1 MIPVTIY
8 LQLLAIIF
16 KFNYTESEFI
26 NRTNYGGFM
35 NIKFFSKIV
44 FIFFL
49 AIFVYGELQSQPR
62 VNVTYARIQQLSP
75 SQIDF
80 QNLKS
85 SVWLF
90 TINIAYPGTHSVH
103 LKNCQI
109 NVILRDGQKIALVD
123 GEGFGSEPFT
133 VINNKVITNLDFG
146 NEIIIKDFKLSDEGK
161 KKIIEPALA
170 SGKFPTGL
178 YSFVIKVADVDPA
191 GGESDDIV
199 ELPLESY
206 SQIELLYPR
215 DGETTNEFPA
225 FGWLFDGEEVEVTIN
240 EKPPGLSPEAAL
252 NKLPITYQNTFT
264 GAQNSF
270 QYPSAGVRQLQKGKT
285 YVWKAVG
292 KVKSLGGYQLVQ
304 SSIAEF
310 KVADD
315 SAPMK
320 RSELLEQLER
330 AVGSKW
336 KKVFDKIRAQE
347 LDASSTFY
355 LNGKPISNAELQEI
369 IQFLNQNPENVT
381 NVIMD

>member
-1 MIPVTIY
+1 M
-8 LQLLAIIF
+8 F

-26 NRTNYGGFM
+26 NNTNYGGFM

-44 FIFFL
+44 FIFL
-49 AIFVYGELQSQPR
+49 ITIFVYGELRSQPR
-62 VNVTYARIQQLSP
+62 INITYARIQQLSP

-80 QNLKS
+80 QNLQS
-85 SVWLF
+85 TVWLF
-90 TINIAYPGTHSVH
+90 TINIAYQDTHTVQ
-103 LKNCQI
+103 LKDCQI
-109 NVILRDGQKIALVD
+109 NVTLRDGMKITLVD
-123 GEGFGSEPFT
+123 GNGFGSEPFT

-146 NEIIIKDFKLSDEGK
+146 NEIKIKDFKLSADGK
-161 KKIIEPALA
+161 TRIIEPALA

-178 YSFVIKVADVDPA
+178 YSFVIKVADVNPA
-191 GGESDDIV
+191 GGESADVI

-240 EKPPGLSPEAAL
+240 EKPPGLSREAAL
-252 NKLPITYQNTFT
+252 NKLPIAYQNTF
-264 GAQNSF
+264 GGGQNSF
-270 QYPSAGVRQLQKGKT
+270 QYPSAGVRPLHKGKT

-315 SAPMK
+315 SAPLK
-320 RSELLEQLER
+320 RSELLERLEQ
-330 AVGSKW
+330 ALGSKW

-347 LDASSTFY
+347 LDESSTFY

-369 IQFLNQNPENVT
+369 IEFLRQSPENVN
-381 NVIMD
+381 NVFMD

>member
-1 MIPVTIY
+1 M
-8 LQLLAIIF
+8 F
-16 KFNYTESEFI
+16 KFNYTDSEFI
-26 NRTNYGGFM
+26 NKTNYGGFM
-35 NIKFFSKIV
+35 NIKFFAKIV
-44 FIFFL
+44 FIFFF
-49 AIFVYGELQSQPR
+49 AIFVYGELQSQPQ
-62 VNVTYARIQQLSP
+62 VNITYAKIQQLSP

-90 TINIAYPGTHSVH
+90 TINIAYRDTHTVQ

-109 NVILRDGQKIALVD
+109 MVTLKDGKRITLLEGD
-123 GEGFGSEPFT
+123 GFGSEPFT
-133 VINNKVITNLDFG
+133 VVNNKVITNLDFG
-146 NEIIIKDFKLSDEGK
+146 NEIKIKDFKLSSDGK
-161 KKIIEPALA
+161 TKIIEPALA

-178 YSFVIKVADVDPA
+178 YSFNIKVADVNPA
-191 GGESDDIV
+191 GGESESVV

-240 EKPPGLSPEAAL
+240 EKPPGLSREAAF
-252 NKLPITYQNTFT
+252 NKLPIIYQTTFS
-264 GAQNSF
+264 GVQNSF
-270 QYPSAGVRQLQKGKT
+270 QYPSGGVRPLHRGKT

-330 AVGSKW
+330 ALGSRW
-336 KKVFDKIRAQE
+336 KKVFDKIRAEE

-369 IQFLNQNPENVT
+369 IQFLNQNPENVN

>member
-1 MIPVTIY
+1 
-8 LQLLAIIF
+8 
-16 KFNYTESEFI
+16 
-26 NRTNYGGFM
+26 M

-44 FIFFL
+44 FIFL
-49 AIFVYGELQSQPR
+49 ITIFVYGELHSQPQ
-62 VNVTYARIQQLSP
+62 VNITYARIQQLSP

-90 TINIAYPGTHSVH
+90 TINIAYQGEHSVK

-109 NVILRDGQKIALVD
+109 MVTLKDGKRIPLLEGD
-123 GEGFGSEPFT
+123 GFSSKPFT
-133 VINNKVITNLDFG
+133 VVNNKVITNLDFG
-146 NEIIIKDFKLSDEGK
+146 NEIIIIDFKISSYGRT
-161 KKIIEPALA
+161 KIIEPALA

-178 YSFVIKVADVDPA
+178 YSFVIKVADVDTA
-191 GGESDDIV
+191 GRESEGVV

-215 DGETTNEFPA
+215 DGESTNEFPA

-240 EKPPGLSPEAAL
+240 EKPPGLSREAAL
-252 NKLPITYQNTFT
+252 NRLPITYQHPFTVGQNT
-264 GAQNSF
+264 F
-270 QYPSAGVRQLQKGKT
+270 QYPSAGVRPLHKGKT

-292 KVKSLGGYQLVQ
+292 KVRSLGGYQFVQ

-330 AVGSKW
+330 ALGSKW
-336 KKVFDKIRAQE
+336 KKIFDKIRAQE

-369 IQFLNQNPENVT
+369 IQFLNQNPENVN